1 MLGKG
6 HFWHVPDRREKGGGV
21 LTESSS
27 PDNGGREE
35 SFGEYLKRIRE
46 AGGLSIPELARRSGV
61 STPHISRV
69 ESGWRSTPKPAIIEK
84 LALALRVP
92 AEEMLRK
99 AGYGSLAAAIAGQDP
114 RARVFLRASADLT
127 QAQLDEILEYIEF
140 RKRQWARE
148 RREADR
154 EGGESGAPDST
165 R

>member
-1 MLGKG
+1 M
-6 HFWHVPDRREKGGGV
+6 
-21 LTESSS
+21 TESSS
-27 PDNGGREE
+27 LDKGGREE
-35 SFGEYLKRIRE
+35 SFGEYLKRIRA

-61 STPHISRV
+61 SAPYISRI

-92 AEEMLRK
+92 ADEMLRK
-99 AGYGSLAAAIAGQDP
+99 AGYGSLAASIAGQDP

-148 RREADR
+148 HKEPDR
-154 EGGESGAPDST
+154 DGGEDRTPDSSG
-165 R
+165 